1 MSRFRRGDV
10 IWQNITGK
18 MRPWLVVSNNIGNFH
33 SERVN
38 VVPLTTSEIKMH
50 KPQLTHCLIQYG
62 NIRPSIVCV
71 EEITTI
77 IPAYDTQLFEHLPR
91 EIMRDVSEC
100 MRIQFDVENRI

>member
-38 VVPLTTSEIKMH
+38 VVPLTTSETKMH
-50 KPQLTHCLIQYG
+50 KPQPTH
-62 NIRPSIVCV
+62 
-71 EEITTI
+71 
-77 IPAYDTQLFEHLPR
+77 
-91 EIMRDVSEC
+91 
-100 MRIQFDVENRI
+100 